1 MSRMVVEIPVE
12 VWEFTYQDC
21 ERIASLHRETLRLM
35 NENARLKAE
44 VERLRKAGEWQPI
57 ETAPKDGIT
66 ETLVMDCGH
75 VYIGIFDKNGFCE
88 DLHCAGLDPTH
99 WMPLPNPPAAKDG
112 KPTP

>member
-1 MSRMVVEIPVE
+1 MSELHILRAIAEAACEKLMQEIDE
-12 VWEFTYQDC
+12 HK
-21 ERIASLHRETLRLM
+21 A
-35 NENARLKAE
+35 ENARLKAE
-44 VERLRKAGEWQPI
+44 NERLRKAGEWQPI